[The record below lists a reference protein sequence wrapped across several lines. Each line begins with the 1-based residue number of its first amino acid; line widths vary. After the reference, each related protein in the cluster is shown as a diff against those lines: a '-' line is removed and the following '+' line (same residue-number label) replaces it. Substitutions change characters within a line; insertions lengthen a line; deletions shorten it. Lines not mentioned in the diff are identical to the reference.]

1 MSDADEGPGPLE
13 WFLTELDRR
22 VTDPASKRA
31 VIAILR
37 GMAGQ
42 RMFLSSSVLVKAGRV
57 RAARDLLDA
66 GFTATETRKRIA
78 SSCGVSLRTA
88 QRIVSKALSERSH
101 GGDDV

>member
-13 WFLTELDRR
+13 WFLSELDRR

-42 RMFLSSSVLVKAGRV
+42 RMFLSAGVLVKAGRV
-57 RAARDLLDA
+57 RAARDLLAA
-66 GFTATETRKRIA
+66 GFTATQARKQMA

-88 QRIVSKALSERSH
+88 QRIVAKALSQRSH
-101 GGDDV
+101 GRDDA